1 MKKFIFIVILSL
13 ISTDIAFSE
22 EKKKSTDQITN
33 YFKKKKE
40 EHTKKNAPIDFVEVI
55 KLGEPIIIEDLPEGM
70 VKKFGKSCTEFLCRT
85 DKATKIM
92 ARSFKR
98 SEDYNNRNPGNMI
111 QAMGYFELF
120 YMGQLR
126 KNRINLERYKK
137 NFKNKDKLDFAK
149 KVLFKADENKIRAL
163 IKTNEG
169 RKSMREAL
177 GMDLEL
183 DPATAIKRFW
193 YLGELLELGVPEKVE
208 ISKEMKERAEI
219 IKRYQKALTD
229 IKKKLEDDKKEK
241 EKKQK
246 N

>member
-1 MKKFIFIVILSL
+1 
-13 ISTDIAFSE
+13 
-22 EKKKSTDQITN
+22 
-33 YFKKKKE
+33 
-40 EHTKKNAPIDFVEVI
+40 
-55 KLGEPIIIEDLPEGM
+55 
-70 VKKFGKSCTEFLCRT
+70 
-85 DKATKIM
+85 
-92 ARSFKR
+92 
-98 SEDYNNRNPGNMI
+98 MI
-111 QAMGYFELF
+111 QSMGYFEIF

-126 KNRINLERYKK
+126 KNRINLERYKE
-137 NFKNKDKLDFAK
+137 NFKNKDKLDLTK
-149 KVLFKADENKIRAL
+149 KVLFKADESKIRAL

-177 GMDLEL
+177 GMELEL

-229 IKKKLEDDKKEK
+229 IKKKLEEDKKDK